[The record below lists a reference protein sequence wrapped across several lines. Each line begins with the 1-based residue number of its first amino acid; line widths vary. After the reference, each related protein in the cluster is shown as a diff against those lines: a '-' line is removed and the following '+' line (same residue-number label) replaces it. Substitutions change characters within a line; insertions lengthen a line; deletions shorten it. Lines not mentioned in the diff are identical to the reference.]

1 MTWVCENENK
11 ESYSPSE
18 TENLEMHKANIN
30 AHEATVVPFYFLF
43 IYRFRKEGS
52 RNTMMY
58 KSSDEVSI
66 ILVFVSYVEYSVS
79 GWVSLFCIDFEYNIK
94 KQEVKFVGD
103 S

>member
-1 MTWVCENENK
+1 
-11 ESYSPSE
+11 
-18 TENLEMHKANIN
+18 MHKANIN